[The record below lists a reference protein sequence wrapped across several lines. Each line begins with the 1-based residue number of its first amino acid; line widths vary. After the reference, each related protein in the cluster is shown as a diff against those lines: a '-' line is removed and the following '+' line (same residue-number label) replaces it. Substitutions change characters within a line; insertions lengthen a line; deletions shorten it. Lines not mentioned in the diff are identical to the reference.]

1 MKEKP
6 MKLTLKSPKPRNP
19 FVVASLRRS
28 AGTHRTGIGAQR
40 QQARRALRQE
50 IERLRPSP

>member
-1 MKEKP
+1 

-28 AGTHRTGIGAQR
+28 AGTHRIGAGAQR